1 MNKLS
6 TNKFIAA
13 GFLVAAL
20 LAGGASYYASS
31 HPDGL
36 EKVAKDIGFI
46 NAAKD
51 SAAAGSPLAGYGVSG
66 IDNARV
72 SGGLAGILGIIAT
85 GAVGGALFM
94 FIRKKPVNKKQFEFT
109 CNPPGPHLPRS
120 SSWARCW

>member
-6 TNKFIAA
+6 TSKFIAA

-36 EKVAKDIGFI
+36 EKVAEDIGFI
-46 NAAKD
+46 DAAKD
-51 SAAAGSPLAGYGVSG
+51 SAVADSPLADYGVKG

-94 FIRKKPVNKKQFEFT
+94 FIRKKPVDKK
-109 CNPPGPHLPRS
+109 
-120 SSWARCW
+120 